1 LHNGARSWNSPVNPF
16 AGSVAADAAQPAAS
30 NPEREPEGA
39 AMSGTYCLTA
49 LEAAEMAGI
58 ELDELMALI
67 AGDRRLAVQSGD
79 SWRVDPNALH
89 AALGR
94 ATFLKAA

>member
-1 LHNGARSWNSPVNPF
+1 
-16 AGSVAADAAQPAAS
+16 
-30 NPEREPEGA
+30 
-39 AMSGTYCLTA
+39 MSGTYCLTA

-79 SWRVDPNALH
+79 SWRVDPDALH
-89 AALGR
+89 ATLGR
-94 ATFLKAA
+94 ATFLKAAWRRTGVAVTRAPDQLPW